1 MEYRFCKS
9 VKAKRSIENLDAI
22 PHDMTGTSDL
32 ANHFLR
38 ACEDAAIAAAKWRGR
53 GERKKAD
60 GAAVEAMRA
69 VFDSVPF
76 DGRVAIGEGERDDA
90 PMLYIG
96 EPLGCLQ
103 GVDGAPKI
111 DIAVDPLECTNN
123 CATDSPNA
131 IAVLAAAPR
140 GTLLH
145 APDCYMDKI
154 AGGPELN
161 GVLSLEATTDWN
173 IQEACSALDKSPS
186 ELKVVVMDRPRHEK
200 LIKELRSMDVAVPL
214 IGDGDVSAA
223 LNAADP
229 NSDIDMLMGIGAAPE
244 GVITAT
250 ALRGLGGHFEG
261 QLLTTTEDHSRRAA
275 EMVGD
280 DVDRVWKRDE
290 LCASSDAIF
299 VASGVCSGYLPGV
312 EFLAKDRVA
321 VHSEILHVSTGTRQ
335 FVSTEKTL

>member
-1 MEYRFCKS
+1 M
-9 VKAKRSIENLDAI
+9 AN
-22 PHDMTGTSDL
+22 TSEL

-103 GVDGAPKI
+103 GIEGAPQI

-123 CATDSPNA
+123 CANDSPNA

-145 APDCYMDKI
+145 APDCYMNKI

-161 GVLSLEATTDWN
+161 GILSLEASTDWN
-173 IQEACSALDKSPS
+173 IEAACAALDKAPS
-186 ELKVVVMDRPRHEK
+186 ELKVVVMDRPRHEQ
-200 LIKELRSMDVAVPL
+200 LIKELRALNVAVPL

-261 QLLTTTEDHSRRAA
+261 QLVTTNEDHSRRAA

-280 DVDRVWKRDE
+280 DVDKVWGRDE
-290 LCASSDAIF
+290 LCASDDAIF

-312 EFLAKDRVA
+312 EFLAQERVA
-321 VHSEILHVSTGTRQ
+321 VHSEILHVKDGRRQ
-335 FVSTEKTL
+335 FVSTEKRM